1 MGIEKL
7 YFRLKKV
14 QNILNSPGVMLFKRL
29 WETRDVAILSFITL
43 TEIRK
48 KIRIQIFQTWLTHI
62 NSTRSNLVV
71 LF

>member
-7 YFRLKKV
+7 YFRLKEV

-43 TEIRK
+43 TETRK
-48 KIRIQIFQTWLTHI
+48 KNQNSNFPNLTYTH
-62 NSTRSNLVV
+62 
-71 LF
+71 

>member
-7 YFRLKKV
+7 YFRLKEV
-14 QNILNSPGVMLFKRL
+14 QNILNSPGVMLLKRL

-43 TEIRK
+43 TETRK

>member
-7 YFRLKKV
+7 YFRLKEV

>member
-43 TEIRK
+43 TETRK

>member
-7 YFRLKKV
+7 YFRLKEV

-43 TEIRK
+43 TETRK